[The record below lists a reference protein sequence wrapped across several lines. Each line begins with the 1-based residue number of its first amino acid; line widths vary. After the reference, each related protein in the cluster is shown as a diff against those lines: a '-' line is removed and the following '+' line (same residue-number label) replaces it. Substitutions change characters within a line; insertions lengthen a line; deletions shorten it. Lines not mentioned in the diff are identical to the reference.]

1 MFSKK
6 KFQCISEDFE
16 ICGGTL
22 IRYHGDGGYVATP
35 EGVES
40 ISRSAFMGCR
50 ELRGIYVGEG
60 VKRIE
65 SAAFLGCDGLTDIY
79 LSDTVSKFG
88 NRCFGKCTA
97 LKNVRLPDG
106 LCLKIN
112 YFLIDLD
119 SVPEYLF
126 INPVALGAL
135 RGQFRKAAVRGFLH
149 RLEHGDGDAS
159 VEAVLQNEILKNG
172 ERLALEFDGYL
183 LFFRYALSLPQ
194 LSAELLNGMLRSTQ
208 SLECRA
214 LILEY
219 RNEMTQRQ
227 QRETAWREL

>member
-1 MFSKK
+1 MFSNK
-6 KFQCISEDFE
+6 KFQCIPEDFE
-16 ICGGTL
+16 IRGGTL
-22 IRYHGDGGYVATP
+22 IRYHGDGGYVAIP
-35 EGVES
+35 EGVEC

-50 ELRGIYVGEG
+50 GLRGIYIVEG

-65 SAAFLGCDGLTDIY
+65 SAAFLGCDCLNDIY

-88 NRCFGKCTA
+88 NRCFGKCKA

-135 RGQFRKAAVRGFLH
+135 RGHFRKAAVRGFLH

-159 VEAVLQNEILKNG
+159 VAEVMGDEIIKNG
-172 ERLALEFDGYL
+172 EALAREFDGYL
-183 LFFRYALSLPQ
+183 PFFRYALSLPQ
-194 LSAELLNGMLRSTQ
+194 LSSDLAERMLQQTC

-219 RNEMTQRQ
+219 RNEMIQR
-227 QRETAWREL
+227 